1 MGFLKDQI
9 KYLYQSS
16 VHIKKKK
23 IDCMSLMYNVKIHS
37 IHKAQ
42 TTVHLHIQVIR
53 RLYTVVFIIN
63 KKLVLCYQGWRENT
77 GAGN

>member
-1 MGFLKDQI
+1 
-9 KYLYQSS
+9 
-16 VHIKKKK
+16 
-23 IDCMSLMYNVKIHS
+23 MSLMYNVKIHS

-77 GAGN
+77 SAGN